1 MPQWICC
8 QIGAREHYEN
18 PATLHQ
24 AGQLS
29 CLITD
34 AWFPPD
40 SILGR
45 WDPLL
50 ASRLRGRFR
59 AELAHAPV
67 RAFSSS
73 LISFELRQRL
83 RRRRGWARTLARN
96 DWFQRRACR
105 FLARLAP
112 QLNEAP
118 VVFAYSYAALG
129 IFQFARQQGW
139 PTVLGQIDPGIREAE
154 LIQRERERHPELA
167 LPWQPPPDRYWQAWR
182 QECQLA
188 DRIAVNSVWSRQ
200 LLQEAN
206 IDTTQAAI
214 VPLRYTPSAAARA
227 FVRRYPAA
235 FSAQRPLRV
244 LFLGQ
249 VNLRKGVAAILEA
262 MAALEGHA
270 IEFWFVGP
278 IQIRIPPRWQG
289 HPQVVWTGAVD
300 REQTDAYY
308 RWADV
313 FLFPTLSDGFGLT
326 QLEAQAWK
334 LPAIASAHCGRVV
347 THGKT
352 GWMLEKVDGEAIASL
367 LNELVKSPQEL
378 ARCSHNILRERERDR
393 RSEPFL
399 PGMLNALI
407 EQH

>member
-8 QIGAREHYEN
+8 QIGAREHYEI
-18 PATLHQ
+18 PAALHQ

-34 AWFPPD
+34 AWVPPD
-40 SILGR
+40 STLGR
-45 WDPLL
+45 WSPLL
-50 ASRLRGRFR
+50 ASGLRGRFR

-73 LISFELRQRL
+73 LIGFELGQRL

-105 FLARLAP
+105 FLARLAL
-112 QLNEAP
+112 QLSEAP

-154 LIQRERERHPELA
+154 LIERERERHPELA
-167 LPWQPPPDRYWQAWR
+167 LPWQPPPARYWQAWR

-188 DRIAVNSVWSRQ
+188 DRIAVNSAWSRQ

-206 IDTTQAAI
+206 IDTAKAAI
-214 VPLRYTPSAAARA
+214 VPLRYTPPPAARD
-227 FVRRYPAA
+227 FVRNYPEA
-235 FSAQRPLRV
+235 FSPQRPLRV

-249 VNLRKGVAAILEA
+249 INLRKGMAAILEA
-262 MAALEGHA
+262 MAALEGQS

-278 IQIRIPPRWQG
+278 VQIRVPARWQNHSQAIWMG
-289 HPQVVWTGAVD
+289 PVA
-300 REQTDAYY
+300 REQTERYY
-308 RWADV
+308 RQADV

-326 QLEAQAWK
+326 QLEAQAWQ
-334 LPAIASAHCGRVV
+334 LPVIASRYCGRVV
-347 THGKT
+347 ADGVNGWILPEVT
-352 GWMLEKVDGEAIASL
+352 GDCIAACLRSL
-367 LNELVKSPQEL
+367 LASPHRLQQCSQHCQRVPSQTALSTQLNE
-378 ARCSHNILRERERDR
+378 IL
-393 RSEPFL
+393 
-399 PGMLNALI
+399 
-407 EQH
+407 